1 MHWFMQIS
9 VCARCTFAMHVRTY
23 ALTNLDEEEEAAGM
37 VAHALVPV
45 EVGKLS
51 GADLGAVV
59 AGAAVGG
66 CGDGGGRVP
75 AVTPRVL
82 RVLCTSTGKYMIT
95 QELFVRSV
103 QYQNMNGKTYSPSKH

>member
-9 VCARCTFAMHVRTY
+9 VCARCTFAMNVRMY

-82 RVLCTSTGKYMIT
+82 RVLCTSTGKYIDNT
-95 QELFVRSV
+95 RVICQVSAILKYEWKDLLSI
-103 QYQNMNGKTYSPSKH
+103 

>member
-9 VCARCTFAMHVRTY
+9 VCVRSRGTGERTNVR
-23 ALTNLDEEEEAAGM
+23 LTNLDEEEEAAGM

-45 EVGKLS
+45 EVGKLP

-82 RVLCTSTGKYMIT
+82 RVLCTSSGKYIDNGFTTRIVFTRYHMI
-95 QELFVRSV
+95 L
-103 QYQNMNGKTYSPSKH
+103 